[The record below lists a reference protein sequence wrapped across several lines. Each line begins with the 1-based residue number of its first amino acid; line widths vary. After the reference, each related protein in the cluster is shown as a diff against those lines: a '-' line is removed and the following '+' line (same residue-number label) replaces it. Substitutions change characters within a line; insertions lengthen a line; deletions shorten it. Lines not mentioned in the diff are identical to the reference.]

1 MTTDVHEVEVDG
13 HPARYRVTGQLA
25 DIRHF
30 RDHRDLIPD
39 AHRPIGTMPNSAR
52 FAFVE
57 RTW

>member
-1 MTTDVHEVEVDG
+1 
-13 HPARYRVTGQLA
+13 LA

-39 AHRPIGTMPNSAR
+39 AHRPIGAMPNSAR
-52 FAFVE
+52 FGFVE